1 MCYNDIHSFYL
12 EENMKEKGKGRRS
25 LAYQIFLFFI
35 LGLIITDVLSF
46 FVIRWMVLTNVMNE
60 KVEIS
65 QNVALDVDKSIKETA
80 SYEWVIDY
88 MLSHKDDDWD
98 LEYDKEDETLLKYDE
113 LSRKHPG
120 LNIRSVT
127 ASELESFSDEDK
139 KTYVEIVY
147 NQWVTRLNNIK
158 TSYNAEFLY
167 ILATDDEYKEDTFII
182 SANGG
187 NQTRGTEMGTAYI
200 FGVEVTNNDIQM
212 ESFKRLKDEGTD
224 SIFLDN
230 YLDGYRYMF
239 RIDDM
244 NLITG
249 MTFDVTDMQHAVMVH
264 TIRFL
269 IAFIILQI
277 ILVLVCRFLLFRN
290 FIRPLKIIEK
300 NVREYS
306 KTKDADSAKKSLE
319 KVDSDNEIGS
329 LSDGVYEMICEI
341 EDHLDE
347 IRTVTAE
354 NERITVELDLA
365 QKIQTD
371 MLPSIFPPFPEN
383 TQFDIYANMDPAK
396 EVGGDFYDFFM
407 VDKTHVALVMADVSG
422 KGVPASLFMV
432 VAKTLI
438 KNYAL
443 MGGSPAEVLDK
454 VNTQL
459 MDGNEEGMFVTVW
472 MAVIDI
478 NTGKGLAA
486 NAGHEHPVIRHKD
499 GSFELVKY
507 KHSLAVAMMPG
518 VPFEEHEIEIKPGD
532 RVFVYTDGLPEAR
545 NSDKEFF
552 GTDRML
558 DVLNKDPY
566 AKGQALLTA
575 MINEMSSF
583 VGDAEQFDDVTM
595 LIFDYYGSDDKEN

>member
-1 MCYNDIHSFYL
+1 
-12 EENMKEKGKGRRS
+12 MKEKGKGRRS

-139 KTYVEIVY
+139 KTFVEIVY

-158 TSYNAEFLY
+158 TSYSAEFLY

-187 NQTRGTEMGTAYI
+187 NQTRGTEIGTAYI
-200 FGVEVTNNDIQM
+200 FGVEVTNNDVQM
-212 ESFKRLKDEGTD
+212 ESFKKLKDEGTD

-249 MTFDVTDMQHAVMVH
+249 MTFDVSDMQHAVMVH

-507 KHSLAVAMMPG
+507 RHSLAVAMMPG
-518 VPFEEHEIEIKPGD
+518 VPFGEHEIEIKPGD

-558 DVLNKDPY
+558 DVLNKDPD

>member
-1 MCYNDIHSFYL
+1 
-12 EENMKEKGKGRRS
+12 MKEKGKGRRS

-139 KTYVEIVY
+139 KTFVEIVY

-187 NQTRGTEMGTAYI
+187 DQTRGTEMGTAYI
-200 FGVEVTNNDIQM
+200 FGVEVTNNDIQKVA
-212 ESFKRLKDEGTD
+212 FKQLKDEETN
-224 SIFLDN
+224 SIFLGD

-249 MTFDVTDMQHAVMVH
+249 MTFDVSSMQHAVMVH

-290 FIRPLKIIEK
+290 FIKPLKIIEK

-354 NERITVELDLA
+354 NERISVELDLA

-383 TQFDIYANMDPAK
+383 TQFDIYANTDPAK

-558 DVLNKDPY
+558 DVLNKDPD

-583 VGDAEQFDDVTM
+583 VGNAEQFDDVTM

>member
-1 MCYNDIHSFYL
+1 
-12 EENMKEKGKGRRS
+12 MKEKGKGRRS

-139 KTYVEIVY
+139 KTFVEIVY

-200 FGVEVTNNDIQM
+200 FGVEVTNNDVQM
-212 ESFKRLKDEGTD
+212 ESFKKLKDEGTD

-249 MTFDVTDMQHAVMVH
+249 MTFDVSDMQHAVMVH

-329 LSDGVYEMICEI
+329 LSDGVYEMVCEI

>member
-1 MCYNDIHSFYL
+1 
-12 EENMKEKGKGRRS
+12 MKEKGKGRRS

-46 FVIRWMVLTNVMNE
+46 FVIRGMVLTNVMNE

-187 NQTRGTEMGTAYI
+187 DQTRGTEMGTAYI
-200 FGVEVTNNDIQM
+200 FGVEVTNNDIQKG
-212 ESFKRLKDEGTD
+212 SFERLKDKETD

-239 RIDDM
+239 RINDM

-249 MTFDVTDMQHAVMVH
+249 MTFDVSSMQHAVMVH

-290 FIRPLKIIEK
+290 FIKPLKIIEK

-558 DVLNKDPY
+558 DVLNKDPD

>member
-1 MCYNDIHSFYL
+1 
-12 EENMKEKGKGRRS
+12 MKEKGKGRRS

-249 MTFDVTDMQHAVMVH
+249 MTFDVSDMQHAVMVH

>member
-249 MTFDVTDMQHAVMVH
+249 MTFDVSDMQHAVMVH

>member
-1 MCYNDIHSFYL
+1 
-12 EENMKEKGKGRRS
+12 MKEKGKGRRS

-187 NQTRGTEMGTAYI
+187 NQTRGTEIGTAYI
-200 FGVEVTNNDIQM
+200 FGVEVTNNDIQKVA
-212 ESFKRLKDEGTD
+212 FKQLKDKEND
-224 SIFLDN
+224 SIFLGN

-249 MTFDVTDMQHAVMVH
+249 MTFDVSSMQHAVMVH

-290 FIRPLKIIEK
+290 FIKPLKIIEK

-383 TQFDIYANMDPAK
+383 TQFDIYANTDPAK

-518 VPFEEHEIEIKPGD
+518 VPFEEHEIELKPGD

-583 VGDAEQFDDVTM
+583 VGNAEQFDDVTM

>member
-139 KTYVEIVY
+139 KTFVEIVY

-200 FGVEVTNNDIQM
+200 FGVEVTNNDIQKVA
-212 ESFKRLKDEGTD
+212 FKQLKDEETN
-224 SIFLDN
+224 SIFLGD

-249 MTFDVTDMQHAVMVH
+249 MTFDVSSMQHAVMVH

-290 FIRPLKIIEK
+290 FIKPLKIIEK

-354 NERITVELDLA
+354 NERISVELDLA

-371 MLPSIFPPFPEN
+371 MLPSIFPPFPEQN
-383 TQFDIYANMDPAK
+383 QFDIYASTDPAK

-407 VDKTHVALVMADVSG
+407 VDDDHVALVMADVSG

-438 KNYAL
+438 KNYAMMKL
-443 MGGSPAEVLDK
+443 PTAEVLTR
-454 VNTQL
+454 VNKQL
-459 MDGNEEGMFVTVW
+459 LEGNDEGMFVTVW
-472 MAVIDI
+472 MAIIDI
-478 NTGKGLAA
+478 HTGEGIAS
-486 NAGHEHPVIRHKD
+486 NAGHEHPVLRHKD
-499 GSFELVKY
+499 GSFELIKY
-507 KHSLAVAMMPG
+507 RHSMAVAMMPG
-518 VPFEEHEIEIKPGD
+518 VPFEQHDIKVLPGD
-532 RVFVYTDGLPEAR
+532 RIFVYTDGLPEAR
-545 NSDKEFF
+545 NGEKVFF

-558 DVLNKDPY
+558 ETLNRDPD
-566 AKGQALLTA
+566 ASGQQMLKNLIDDMNA
-575 MINEMSSF
+575 F

-595 LIFDYYGSDDKEN
+595 LIFDYYGNDNEK

>member
-1 MCYNDIHSFYL
+1 MCYNDIHIFYL

-139 KTYVEIVY
+139 KTFVEIVY

-158 TSYNAEFLY
+158 TSYSAEFLY

-212 ESFKRLKDEGTD
+212 ESFKKLKDEGTD

-249 MTFDVTDMQHAVMVH
+249 MTFDVSDMQHAVMVH

-507 KHSLAVAMMPG
+507 RHSLAVAMMPG

>member
-1 MCYNDIHSFYL
+1 
-12 EENMKEKGKGRRS
+12 MKEKGKGRRS

-46 FVIRWMVLTNVMNE
+46 FVIRGMVLTNVMNE

-200 FGVEVTNNDIQM
+200 FGVEVTNNDIQKG
-212 ESFKRLKDEGTD
+212 SFERLKDKETD

-239 RIDDM
+239 RINDM

-249 MTFDVTDMQHAVMVH
+249 MTFDVSSMQHAVMVH

-290 FIRPLKIIEK
+290 FIKPLKIIEK

-566 AKGQALLTA
+566 AKGHALLTA

-583 VGDAEQFDDVTM
+583 VGNAEQFDDVTM

>member
-1 MCYNDIHSFYL
+1 
-12 EENMKEKGKGRRS
+12 MKEKGKGRRS

-139 KTYVEIVY
+139 KTFVEIVY

-158 TSYNAEFLY
+158 TSYSAEFLY

-212 ESFKRLKDEGTD
+212 ESFKKLKDEGTD

-249 MTFDVTDMQHAVMVH
+249 MTFDVSDMQHAVMVH

-507 KHSLAVAMMPG
+507 RHSLAVAMMPG